1 MKKIRKIMEMKFFS
15 VVVSARGREKCMG
28 MVSPFYAGLPFSFNF
43 CPSFSTN
50 ELRCSNLIAVINTKY
65 S

>member
-1 MKKIRKIMEMKFFS
+1 MKFFS